1 VVKYLIDTNIVSELS
16 RPQPNPNVVRQFQL
30 NFSNMAIASV
40 TWHELLFGCY
50 RLPVSRKRKDT
61 EQYLLETIYPSI
73 PVIEYDEKAA
83 KWHAIERARLSQI
96 GLTPAFADGQIAA
109 TASTNGLIL
118 TTRNTKDFI
127 NFGDLAIENW
137 FESIS

>member
-1 VVKYLIDTNIVSELS
+1 MVKYLIDTNIVSEVS
-16 RPQPNPNVVRQFQL
+16 RPQPNLNVVRQFQN
-30 NFSNMAIASV
+30 NFSNVAIASI

-50 RLPVSRKRKDT
+50 RLPVSRKRRDT

-83 KWHAIERARLSQI
+83 RWHASERARLSEI

-109 TASTNGLIL
+109 TATTNGLIL
-118 TTRNTKDFI
+118 VSRNTKDFI
-127 NFGDLAIENW
+127 NFADLTIENW
-137 FESIS
+137 FE

>member
-1 VVKYLIDTNIVSELS
+1 VVRYLIDTNIVSELS
-16 RPQPNPNVVRQFQL
+16 KPQPNPHVVRQFQD
-30 NFSNMAIASV
+30 NFSDLAIASV

-50 RLPVSRKRKDT
+50 RLPVSRKIKDT

-73 PVIEYDEKAA
+73 PVLEYDEKAA
-83 KWHAIERARLSQI
+83 RWHASERARLSEI
-96 GLTPAFADGQIAA
+96 GLTPAFADGQIAS

-118 TTRNTKDFI
+118 VTRNTKDFI

-137 FESIS
+137 FE